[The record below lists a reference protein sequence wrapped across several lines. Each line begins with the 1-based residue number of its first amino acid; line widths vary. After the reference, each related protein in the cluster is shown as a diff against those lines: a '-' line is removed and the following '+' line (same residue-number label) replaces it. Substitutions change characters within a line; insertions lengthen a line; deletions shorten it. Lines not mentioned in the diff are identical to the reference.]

1 MISLRLLSF
10 VLLLTVAGCA
20 SQPREIR
27 FLAFGDSGYHYDY
40 HLMDDDP
47 EPVTYEEFVEF
58 ERLEWLEDKRPPAEF
73 RPQPGYRMPESGIW
87 IPASGQMAVA
97 NAMRR
102 YCTDGSACEFAVML
116 GDNIYPDGATAGAD
130 GRDDATRFRKIFTEP
145 YAPLATLAPEFRI
158 YVTLGNHDW
167 RTSREGATAQLRFHE
182 TTRPFYMDGIRYK
195 VAPTGDAREL
205 EVFVLDTHVLLSG
218 VMVLE
223 DELAD
228 DGSELHSEEIDPP
241 SPWSLPQTEEERSM
255 VAWLEQSLA
264 QSSARWKIVIGHHPI
279 WSSAG
284 SKFQQA
290 RALRGLIL
298 PALCRHADMYLA
310 GHEHTL
316 EVHTDAC
323 IDVPEARGRPPLAQ
337 VVSGAAGKQRPLNT
351 AFARHQRAAN
361 PQLSSLW
368 AEGLVWGFAHV
379 TLAADRATIRMV
391 TTPDDQSGTSE
402 TAFEHS
408 FERRSEHQK

>member
-1 MISLRLLSF
+1 MTLRLLSC
-10 VLLLTVAGCA
+10 VLLLAVAGCA
-20 SQPREIR
+20 TQPREIR
-27 FLAFGDSGYHYDY
+27 FLAFGDSGYHHDY
-40 HLMDDDP
+40 HDTVAGDGP
-47 EPVTYEEFVEF
+47 TTFEAFVED
-58 ERLEWLEDKRPPAEF
+58 ERLDWLEDKRPPAEF
-73 RPQPGYRMPESGIW
+73 RPPPAYRVPETGIW
-87 IPASGQMAVA
+87 VAASGQKAVA
-97 NAMRR
+97 NAMRQ
-102 YCTDGSACEFAVML
+102 YCADGTACEFAVML

-145 YAPLATLAPEFRI
+145 YAPLTSLAPDFRV

-167 RTSREGATAQLRFHE
+167 RTSREGAMAQVRFHE
-182 TTRPFYMDGIRYK
+182 KTRPFYMNGIRYK
-195 VAPTGDAREL
+195 VAPTGDPRDV

-218 VMVLE
+218 VTVLE

-228 DGSELHSEEIDPP
+228 DGSELHTEEFDPP
-241 SPWSLPQTEEERSM
+241 SPWSLPQTDEERGM
-255 VAWLEQSLA
+255 VEWLEQSLA
-264 QSSARWKIVIGHHPI
+264 QSPARWKIVIGHHPI

-298 PALCRHADMYLA
+298 PALCRYADLYLA

-323 IDVPEARGRPPLAQ
+323 KEVPEARGRPPLAQ
-337 VVSGAAGKQRPLNT
+337 IVSGAAAKQRPLNT
-351 AFARHQRAAN
+351 AFARHQLAAN
-361 PQLSSLW
+361 PELASLW
-368 AEGLVWGFAHV
+368 TRGLVWGFAHV

-391 TTPDDQSGTSE
+391 TTPDDRSGVAE

-408 FERRSEHQK
+408 LERRSEHPK